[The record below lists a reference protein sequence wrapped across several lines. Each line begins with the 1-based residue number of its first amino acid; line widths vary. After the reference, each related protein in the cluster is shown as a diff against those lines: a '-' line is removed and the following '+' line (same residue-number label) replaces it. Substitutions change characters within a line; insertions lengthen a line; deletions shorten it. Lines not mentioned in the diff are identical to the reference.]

1 MSNRYLEIKPQNHNA
16 SFSYNEGRPII
27 SFQISEQ
34 EAMLLPRSVR
44 FCGQLNVYKNT
55 SREPPTD
62 TRLRMDS
69 RLGVWSVVDQ
79 LVISS
84 ARSKQTIEHLKH
96 ANRFYSSFFPATSDE
111 KHLIGAFGETGLT
124 LPSIDGQQRSVIQES
139 SGSGVTAD
147 NSNEFCIHLPSG
159 LLSGTS
165 AIPLSA
171 QSGVGGLQI
180 DIHLS
185 PASAVLFDNSGDA
198 SGGGLLGA
206 FYELYNC
213 KLVCEVH
220 MPSPQDMPT
229 STSGGRLEYNSFSGY
244 YQTINSTNAEINFA
258 LGLSRVN
265 GVFMNFIPSSY
276 LNNLNHNSLATL
288 LPTKADGS
296 IADLSQVV
304 FTKGGVRYPLDY
316 NIDTAYKTDSKQRQV
331 DPQVIRNGLNA
342 IIPFN
347 KITHTS
353 VSPLTCNK
361 DWSSNGNAVAGGGVN
376 YIVGVAYDTVGSDTA
391 GGNFMDEA
399 WGVQMDIGLEDNNP
413 VSAFIFVHA
422 KQTLLFENGNVQI
435 IQ

>member
-1 MSNRYLEIKPQNHNA
+1 MSNRYLEIKPSNHNA

-34 EAMLLPRSVR
+34 EAMLLPRSIR
-44 FCGQLNVYKNT
+44 FCGQFNAYT
-55 SREPPTD
+55 DTARTTPTD
-62 TRLRMDS
+62 SRLRMDS
-69 RLGVWSVVDQ
+69 RLGVWSIVDQ

-84 ARSKQTIEHLKH
+84 ARSKQTIEHLRH
-96 ANRFYSSFFPATSDE
+96 ANRFYSTFFPATSDE

-124 LPSIDGQQRSVIQES
+124 LPSIDGQQRSVLQE
-139 SGSGVTAD
+139 GSGAGSTAE

-171 QSGVGGLQI
+171 QSGVGGLTI

-185 PASAVLFDNSGDA
+185 PSSAVLFDNNGDA

-206 FYELYNC
+206 FYEVFNC

-220 MPSPQDMPT
+220 MPSPEEMPKGD
-229 STSGGRLEYNSFSGY
+229 GGQLEYNSFSGY
-244 YQTINSTNAEINFA
+244 YQTINSTNSEINFS

-265 GVFMNFIPSSY
+265 SVFMNFIPSSY
-276 LNNLNHNSLATL
+276 LNNLNHNSLSTL
-288 LPTKADGS
+288 IPTRADGS

-316 NIDTAYKTDSKQRQV
+316 NIDTVYKTDSKQRQV
-331 DPQVIRNGLNA
+331 DPQVIRNGMNS

-347 KITHTS
+347 KITHTLI
-353 VSPLTCNK
+353 SPLNCNK
-361 DWSSNGNAVAGGGVN
+361 DWSSNDNSVLAGGLN

-391 GGNFMDEA
+391 GGNFKDES
-399 WGVQMDIGLEDNNP
+399 WGVQMDLGLTDNNP
-413 VSAFIFVHA
+413 VSAFIFVHS
-422 KQTLLFENGNVQI
+422 KQTLLFKGGQVQV

>member
-34 EAMLLPRSVR
+34 EALLLPRSVR
-44 FCGQLNVYKNT
+44 FCGQFNAYTDSARTVPTNERLN
-55 SREPPTD
+55 
-62 TRLRMDS
+62 MDS
-69 RLGVWSVVDQ
+69 RLGIWSIVDQ

-84 ARSKQTIEHLKH
+84 ARSKQTIEHLRH
-96 ANRFYSSFFPATSDE
+96 ANRFYSTFFPATSDE
-111 KHLIGAFGETGLT
+111 KHLIGAFGESGLS
-124 LPSIDGQQRSVIQES
+124 LPSTEGQQRSVLQES
-139 SGSGVTAD
+139 GAQTNNA
-147 NSNEFCIHLPSG
+147 NEFCIHLPSG

-171 QSGVGGLQI
+171 QSGVGGLTI

-185 PASAVLFDNSGDA
+185 PSSAVLFDKNGDA
-198 SGGGLLGA
+198 SGGNLLGA
-206 FYELYNC
+206 FYEVFNC
-213 KLVCEVH
+213 KLVCELH
-220 MPSPQDMPT
+220 TPSPEDMPA
-229 STSGGRLEYNSFSGY
+229 SSSGGQLEYNSFSGY
-244 YQTINSTNAEINFA
+244 YQTINSTNAEINFS

-265 GVFMNFIPSSY
+265 SVFMNFIPSSH
-276 LNNLNHNSLATL
+276 LNNLNHNSMATL
-288 LPTKADGS
+288 IPTRSDGA

-316 NIDTAYKTDSKQRQV
+316 NIDTAYKQDNKQRQV

-342 IIPFN
+342 IIPFT

-353 VSPLTCNK
+353 VSPVNCNK
-361 DWSSNGNAVAGGGVN
+361 DWSSNDNSVLNGGLN
-376 YIVGVAYDTVGSDTA
+376 YIVGIAYDTVGSDTA

-399 WGVQMDIGLEDNNP
+399 WGVQLDLGLTDNNP

-422 KQTLLFENGNVQI
+422 KQTLMFKGGQVQVL
-435 IQ
+435 Q